1 VREQSKTFLPRPE
14 ALWPQIAQALM
25 GIVSVYGFLFG
36 IGKLIYGEYGMG
48 IILLVIAIGL
58 ALKLITSKNVGGGS
72 RSMFDT

>member
-1 VREQSKTFLPRPE
+1 
-14 ALWPQIAQALM
+14 M